1 VVDYVKKHCI
11 FVVDAVQAWVDT
23 QYKDRRFFHAV
34 GDGWFI
40 VDGEK
45 ISHRRI
51 MSAKV
56 PEGV

>member
-1 VVDYVKKHCI
+1 VVDYIKKHGI
-11 FVVDAVQAWVDT
+11 FIMDGVEAWVDE
-23 QYKDRRFFHAV
+23 KRKGGRFFHAV
-34 GDGWFI
+34 GDGRFI

-45 ISHRRI
+45 INHRRI